1 MAKFLDLLA
10 LVYMDR
16 TQLHPKHDAT
26 NSMAPNCLDRL
37 SLTLFEAPY
46 LGSPV
51 HPLGVMTARPLILP
65 PWSS

>member
-46 LGSPV
+46 LV
-51 HPLGVMTARPLILP
+51 VRLTR
-65 PWSS
+65 